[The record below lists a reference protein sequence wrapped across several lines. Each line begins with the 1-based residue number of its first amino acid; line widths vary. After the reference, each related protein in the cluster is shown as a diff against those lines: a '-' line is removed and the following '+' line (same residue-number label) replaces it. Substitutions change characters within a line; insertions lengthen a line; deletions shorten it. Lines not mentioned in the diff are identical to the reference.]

1 MPCLVSPTWLAGG
14 GVEWAQAVP
23 TRGHRHPG
31 WGPPIKKTA
40 LSCPSLRRGLPP
52 WYLLPEPLLPGSTIS
67 CSRSRWRDPPNQ
79 ASQPRRHRP
88 PRDTTYLG
96 TAAWPPWTGA
106 SSLPGSCLCPARA
119 GWEAPSPQSAG
130 GALGRGHLVTGA
142 TRPDSTE
149 SWPTD
154 THHLRGE
161 RHRPCLCL
169 LAPHGSPD
177 HSRHIW
183 AGPNLLQPAT
193 FKTKLVIFPVRPHQ
207 GKEHRPPGYSSRK

>member
-1 MPCLVSPTWLAGG
+1 MPSDPTQPQSQCLKLSA
-14 GVEWAQAVP
+14 
-23 TRGHRHPG
+23 
-31 WGPPIKKTA
+31 WGFRC
-40 LSCPSLRRGLPP
+40 LPSLWTRYQDLDYPRGDRPTAIPKNIPHIIGSHWRPAVCLWGRR
-52 WYLLPEPLLPGSTIS
+52 E
-67 CSRSRWRDPPNQ
+67 R
-79 ASQPRRHRP
+79 
-88 PRDTTYLG
+88 
-96 TAAWPPWTGA
+96 
-106 SSLPGSCLCPARA
+106 CPARA

-161 RHRPCLCL
+161 WHRPCLCL